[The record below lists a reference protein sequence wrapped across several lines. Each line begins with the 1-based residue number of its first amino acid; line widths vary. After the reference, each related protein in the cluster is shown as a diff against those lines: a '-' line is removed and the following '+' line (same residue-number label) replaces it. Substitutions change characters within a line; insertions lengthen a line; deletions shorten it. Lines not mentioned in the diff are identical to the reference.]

1 MAEGFAMAE
10 VLQLT
15 AREPLKTKLA
25 ILLVALHGIH
35 LGLKSVINKVRRKFP
50 KMLEQLN
57 FILRPIDLDFRFR
70 EEPIEMYIKDNL
82 LRHI

>member
-35 LGLKSVINKVRRKFP
+35 LGLKSVIKSGESSQRC
-50 KMLEQLN
+50 LSS
-57 FILRPIDLDFRFR
+57 
-70 EEPIEMYIKDNL
+70 
-82 LRHI
+82 